1 MLWYQ
6 CHVVLEA
13 QEVTGAV
20 AVWRVTYFAVRVI
33 RKGLGQFLR
42 TAGA

>member
-6 CHVVLEA
+6 CHVALEA

-20 AVWRVTYFAVRVI
+20 AVWRVTYLAVWVVREAW
-33 RKGLGQFLR
+33 GSS
-42 TAGA
+42 